1 MRISDWSSDVCPSD
15 LAEPGLERVEGEPL
29 RAPGRL
35 ANLAHVGHVQVDQV
49 AEGRRLGLA
58 ALQGR
63 LAKIDPA
70 LSRGGPPAPVL
81 APQEGL
87 ARVRLFASDLH
98 PPVARLEPVKEA
110 LSGGVTFDRT
120 GGRGETRGEFRS
132 HRGSTAPINITNR
145 TEKQTAEPQSPNP

>member
-70 LSRGGPPAPVL
+70 LSRGGPPAPAL
-81 APQEGL
+81 APQDGH
-87 ARVRLFASDLH
+87 ARVPMLTSALTPPRARIAPCIGGIILFPFVYA
-98 PPVARLEPVKEA
+98 
-110 LSGGVTFDRT
+110 
-120 GGRGETRGEFRS
+120 
-132 HRGSTAPINITNR
+132 
-145 TEKQTAEPQSPNP
+145 

>member
-1 MRISDWSSDVCPSD
+1 M
-15 LAEPGLERVEGEPL
+15 
-29 RAPGRL
+29 
-35 ANLAHVGHVQVDQV
+35 QVDQV

-98 PPVARLEPVKEA
+98 PPVARLEPGK
-110 LSGGVTFDRT
+110 GGHFVCATCAASR
-120 GGRGETRGEFRS
+120 RRS
-132 HRGSTAPINITNR
+132 EEHTSELQSLMRISYAVFCLKKTKQPIYTQHTATS
-145 TEKQTAEPQSPNP
+145 E

>member
-1 MRISDWSSDVCPSD
+1 MRISDWSSDVCSSD
-15 LAEPGLERVEGEPL
+15 LPGLERWEGDRL

-98 PPVARLEPVKEA
+98 PPVARLEPGK
-110 LSGGVTFDRT
+110 GGHFVCATC
-120 GGRGETRGEFRS
+120 
-132 HRGSTAPINITNR
+132 
-145 TEKQTAEPQSPNP
+145 